1 MKKEKPNW
9 KNKMN
14 QNTYKIEVSV
24 VIEKLK
30 KSLES
35 TFRSLKTNKQINKY
49 EYEKFRSTTEFK
61 KNTSVLAAYCRISVF
76 SGHFVVI
83 NFSGKH

>member
-1 MKKEKPNW
+1 LLLEKLLAKNMKKEKPNW
-9 KNKMN
+9 KNKRN

-35 TFRSLKTNKQINKY
+35 TFRSLKINKQK
-49 EYEKFRSTTEFK
+49 
-61 KNTSVLAAYCRISVF
+61 
-76 SGHFVVI
+76 
-83 NFSGKH
+83 